1 MTITLISDIQGTID
15 DMNLSGMPL
24 VLERMLLLQNFLRF
38 GDTMPTQTQRN
49 QTPKA

>member
-15 DMNLSGMPL
+15 DMTASGMLIVP
-24 VLERMLLLQNFLRF
+24 ERMLLLQNFLRF
-38 GDTMPTQTQRN
+38 GDTMPTQTQRT